1 MTSDCCIAYLVNDP
15 VKGLL
20 VHALK
25 LLNLIKYSVIQQ
37 ALQPWF
43 PHL

>member
-1 MTSDCCIAYLVNDP
+1 MRHVLCCDCHMIIDCCIAYLVHDP

-25 LLNLIKYSVIQQ
+25 LLNLIKYNVI
-37 ALQPWF
+37 
-43 PHL
+43 